1 MGFQIQDGTGSSK
14 KAKVGSSNK
23 LSVESVIRSEREE
36 GGILGEAYNVS
47 TDFVRL
53 TSANQSSVLYFKNN
67 EDVDLI
73 VTEFLFAVRDS
84 TGGTTRHI
92 RVDIIKNPISMGS
105 GSGTDLN
112 ISNINFGSSN
122 TVNSD
127 SEIGQEGSTL
137 NNGTTYLLLVAPLD
151 NLTTE
156 VASTII
162 PKGSSI
168 GVNVVPPTSNTAL
181 EVNVEMKLHKLTE
194 ELL

>member
-14 KAKVGSSNK
+14 KVKVSSSNK
-23 LSVESVIRSEREE
+23 LFAEAVIRTEREE
-36 GGILGEAYNVS
+36 EALLGEAYIVGS
-47 TDFVRL
+47 GFVEL
-53 TSANQSSVLYFKNN
+53 TTTGTSAVLYFKNN

-84 TGGTTRHI
+84 TGGTTSHI